1 MSIYDYNFREL
12 TGPPVSDGLVGE
24 PDNEW
29 VLTTFEKNGLIQ
41 VRARMEAL
49 VPEPKRVAFVEE
61 LKLSFAAIR
70 GFHTPFLQIVDGV
83 WRPMI
88 WNGGWCFYRCC
99 HVTRGS
105 PRMSVLLNIEQVQDP
120 LLRATILEQHR
131 RRSFYP
137 RKKAA
142 EALVTK
148 DPDVKDS

>member
-1 MSIYDYNFREL
+1 MSIFDDNFREL

-24 PDNEW
+24 PNNEW
-29 VLTTFEKNGLIQ
+29 VLTTFEKNGMIL
-41 VRARMEAL
+41 VRSSMEAL
-49 VPEPKRVAFVEE
+49 VPEQERVAFVDV
-61 LKLSFAAIR
+61 LRLSFAAIR
-70 GFHTPFLQIVDGV
+70 GIHIAFHQIADSV

-105 PRMSVLLNIEQVQDP
+105 PRMSVLLNVEQVRDP
-120 LLRATILEQHR
+120 LLRFTILEQHKF
-131 RRSFYP
+131 RSFYP

-148 DPDVKDS
+148 DP